1 MKKTL
6 IILLVL
12 VAALIIGQQ
21 KGLIVLPIDKVQN
34 QTAAKKKNDV
44 KAVVKQPIQ
53 LNSYEDTITSVIQK
67 SLPSVVTI
75 KVSKTTQSPS
85 SIIFDPFDSSSPFKK
100 VPGKTQEI
108 EGNIGSGFAI
118 SKDGYIV
125 TNKHVVADG
134 EAQYKVITN
143 DGKQHDVLKISRDPL
158 NDLAIVKIEAH
169 DLKTL
174 SLADSENIKLG
185 QTVIAIGTPLGQ
197 FTNTVTTGIIS
208 GLGRGIVA
216 NTDLE
221 GSVERLDNVIQTD
234 AAINPG
240 NSGGPLISSDGLVI
254 GVNTAISSSGQ
265 NIGFAIPSNVVSDLI
280 SNFDSSTS
288 QIQRP
293 FLGVRYQAITK
304 QAAILNDVPQ
314 GVYVIDLIKGSPAEK
329 SGILKGD
336 IITEFNGTKI
346 SSETDTLQKLL
357 SQSKVGSTVIV
368 TIWRDGKTL
377 SKSVKLEVFEQ

>member
-12 VAALIIGQQ
+12 VAALVIGQQ
-21 KGLIVLPIDKVQN
+21 KGLIILPIDKVQN
-34 QTAAKKKNDV
+34 QAASKKKNDV
-44 KAVVKQPIQ
+44 KAIVKQPIQ
-53 LNSYEDTITSVIQK
+53 LNNYEDTITSIIQK

-108 EGNIGSGFAI
+108 EGNIGSGFVI

-125 TNKHVVADG
+125 TNKHVVADS
-134 EAQYKVITN
+134 EAQYTVITN
-143 DGKQHDVLKISRDPL
+143 DGKQHNVTKVSRDPL

-169 DLKTL
+169 DLKPL
-174 SLADSENIKLG
+174 KLADSENIKLG

-208 GLGRGIVA
+208 GLGRGVVA
-216 NTDLE
+216 NTDLQ

-265 NIGFAIPSNVVSDLI
+265 NIGFAIPSNVISDLI
-280 SNFDSSTS
+280 SNFDSTTS
-288 QIQRP
+288 RIQRP

-314 GVYVIDLIKGSPAEK
+314 GVYVIDLIKDSPAEK

-346 SSETDTLQKLL
+346 NSETDTLQKML
-357 SQSKVGSTVIV
+357 SQSKVGSTVVI
-368 TIWRDGKTL
+368 TLWRDGKTIT
-377 SKSVKLEVFEQ
+377 KSVKLEVFDQ